1 MSCCMQHI
9 TAKRNAWAIAPQ
21 TAMAV
26 NNGMTN
32 AVNNGNGAAFL
43 YAPES
48 FAGVKTPKGTTI
60 G

>member
-21 TAMAV
+21 TTITV
-26 NNGMTN
+26 NNGT
-32 AVNNGNGAAFL
+32 GAAPL

-48 FAGVKTPKGTTI
+48 FAGIASPKGTTV

>member
-1 MSCCMQHI
+1 MYCCMQHI

-21 TAMAV
+21 NTMTV
-26 NNGMTN
+26 NNGT
-32 AVNNGNGAAFL
+32 GAASL

-48 FAGVKTPKGTTI
+48 FAGSPRSQGTTK

>member
-1 MSCCMQHI
+1 MYCCMQHI

-21 TAMAV
+21 TTLTV
-26 NNGMTN
+26 NNGM
-32 AVNNGNGAAFL
+32 GAASL

-48 FAGVKTPKGTTI
+48 FAGTSSPKGTTV

>member
-21 TAMAV
+21 TALAV
-26 NNGMTN
+26 NNGMGT
-32 AVNNGNGAAFL
+32 VSF
-43 YAPES
+43 YAPKS
-48 FAGVKTPKGTTI
+48 CCGTPSPQGTTK

>member
-1 MSCCMQHI
+1 MYCCMQHI

-21 TAMAV
+21 TTLAV
-26 NNGMTN
+26 NNGVGT
-32 AVNNGNGAAFL
+32 ASL

-48 FAGVKTPKGTTI
+48 FAGVKTPKGITN